1 MGFRKPTIGL
11 KGYTLK
17 TLGKNIDQNQARDEE
32 ILPPFFFQKKLA
44 SFFSFLIKKIAMFL
58 HIVQTNIQGI
68 KIFLINLMCSF

>member
-32 ILPPFFFQKKLA
+32 ILPPFFFKKNWQV
-44 SFFSFLIKKIAMFL
+44 FFLF
-58 HIVQTNIQGI
+58 
-68 KIFLINLMCSF
+68 